1 MDNQNAN
8 AFISNANFTEENNLV
23 QLLESSNDFENITDV
38 KLSPYVD
45 IETLKENLYESKS
58 NLSILSIN
66 TQSINAKFDEFKIA
80 IEQLS
85 YKHPVHIICVQET
98 WIDSNCNTCMFE
110 LPNYQLISRGK
121 YCSNHGGLFTYVH
134 DDFHWEPMEIKEYSS
149 GWENLFVK
157 IQRKSKNSKKYIVG
171 NIYRLPNELVSD
183 ITTFNEEFAETLDIL
198 HTKRTPTYLCG
209 DFNIDLLKIHQKP
222 NYCTFYDN
230 LISSGYLPRI
240 SLPTRLTDHSA
251 TLIDN
256 IFSTVLDDHK
266 SGVIVNTISDHQMIY
281 TYSIEK
287 TYTPKVKR
295 TIEIENATPTA
306 MEAFAKKLQSS
317 NITEQLDLSEN
328 ANPNDNFELFMN

>member
-1 MDNQNAN
+1 MVL
-8 AFISNANFTEENNLV
+8 F
-23 QLLESSNDFENITDV
+23 
-38 KLSPYVD
+38 

-66 TQSINAKFDEFKIA
+66 SQSINAKFNEFKIA

-134 DDFHWEPMEIKEYSS
+134 DDFHWETMEIKEYSS

-183 ITTFNEEFAETLDIL
+183 ITTLMKNSLKLWIFCIPKERPHIYAEIL
-198 HTKRTPTYLCG
+198 
-209 DFNIDLLKIHQKP
+209 I
-222 NYCTFYDN
+222 
-230 LISSGYLPRI
+230 
-240 SLPTRLTDHSA
+240 
-251 TLIDN
+251 
-256 IFSTVLDDHK
+256 
-266 SGVIVNTISDHQMIY
+266 
-281 TYSIEK
+281 
-287 TYTPKVKR
+287 
-295 TIEIENATPTA
+295 
-306 MEAFAKKLQSS
+306 
-317 NITEQLDLSEN
+317 
-328 ANPNDNFELFMN
+328 

>member
-121 YCSNHGGLFTYVH
+121 YCSNHVGLFTYVH

-183 ITTFNEEFAETLDIL
+183 ITTFNEEFAELWIFCIPKERPHIYAEIL
-198 HTKRTPTYLCG
+198 
-209 DFNIDLLKIHQKP
+209 I
-222 NYCTFYDN
+222 
-230 LISSGYLPRI
+230 
-240 SLPTRLTDHSA
+240 
-251 TLIDN
+251 
-256 IFSTVLDDHK
+256 
-266 SGVIVNTISDHQMIY
+266 
-281 TYSIEK
+281 
-287 TYTPKVKR
+287 
-295 TIEIENATPTA
+295 
-306 MEAFAKKLQSS
+306 
-317 NITEQLDLSEN
+317 
-328 ANPNDNFELFMN
+328 

>member
-1 MDNQNAN
+1 MQSNMYLYCSTDFICTSYCSFITPLPPKTTIIHVEQQLVITAIIRLSVTLTVLNVVLQCTTLYDSLMDNQNAN

-23 QLLESSNDFENITDV
+23 QLLENSNDFENITDV

-85 YKHPVHIICVQET
+85 YKHPVHTICVQET

-222 NYCTFYDN
+222 NCCTFYDN
-230 LISSGYLPRI
+230 LISSGYLLRI
-240 SLPTRLTDHSA
+240 SLPTRLTDQKMTTH
-251 TLIDN
+251 
-256 IFSTVLDDHK
+256 
-266 SGVIVNTISDHQMIY
+266 
-281 TYSIEK
+281 
-287 TYTPKVKR
+287 
-295 TIEIENATPTA
+295 
-306 MEAFAKKLQSS
+306 
-317 NITEQLDLSEN
+317 
-328 ANPNDNFELFMN
+328 

>member
-157 IQRKSKNSKKYIVG
+157 IQRKSKNSKTYIVG

-209 DFNIDLLKIHQKP
+209 DFNIDLLRIHQKP

-230 LISSGYLPRI
+230 LILSGYLPRI

-256 IFSTVLDDHK
+256 IFSTVLDNHK

-295 TIEIENATPTA
+295 TIEIENATPTV
-306 MEAFAKKLQSS
+306 MEAFAKKL
-317 NITEQLDLSEN
+317 
-328 ANPNDNFELFMN
+328 

>member
-157 IQRKSKNSKKYIVG
+157 IQRKSKN
-171 NIYRLPNELVSD
+171 
-183 ITTFNEEFAETLDIL
+183 
-198 HTKRTPTYLCG
+198 
-209 DFNIDLLKIHQKP
+209 
-222 NYCTFYDN
+222 
-230 LISSGYLPRI
+230 
-240 SLPTRLTDHSA
+240 
-251 TLIDN
+251 
-256 IFSTVLDDHK
+256 
-266 SGVIVNTISDHQMIY
+266 
-281 TYSIEK
+281 
-287 TYTPKVKR
+287 
-295 TIEIENATPTA
+295 
-306 MEAFAKKLQSS
+306 
-317 NITEQLDLSEN
+317 
-328 ANPNDNFELFMN
+328 

>member
-85 YKHPVHIICVQET
+85 YKLPVHIICVQET

-209 DFNIDLLKIHQKP
+209 DFNID
-222 NYCTFYDN
+222 Y
-230 LISSGYLPRI
+230 
-240 SLPTRLTDHSA
+240 
-251 TLIDN
+251 
-256 IFSTVLDDHK
+256 
-266 SGVIVNTISDHQMIY
+266 
-281 TYSIEK
+281 
-287 TYTPKVKR
+287 
-295 TIEIENATPTA
+295 
-306 MEAFAKKLQSS
+306 
-317 NITEQLDLSEN
+317 
-328 ANPNDNFELFMN
+328 